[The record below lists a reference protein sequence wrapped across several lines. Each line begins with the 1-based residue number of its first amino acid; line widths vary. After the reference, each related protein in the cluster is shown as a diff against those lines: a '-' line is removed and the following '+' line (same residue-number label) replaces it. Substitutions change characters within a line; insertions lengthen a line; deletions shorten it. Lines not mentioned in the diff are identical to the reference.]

1 MSNSDEIVNKALI
14 GVFKAND
21 RSIDNVKKQ
30 LGTGVK
36 KQAKTKRNLND
47 IQLSTTVILVEV
59 AASDETFQLSEY
71 DTIADGLR
79 QLYGTGREEAK
90 KFINQALIL
99 RSSLSG
105 NSRHLE
111 LLRDNLT
118 EEEKLRIA
126 RVIDEII
133 SADGQE
139 DPYEIFLR
147 KRYRRALGLSE
158 QPSAPPQ
165 EEVAVDEDQPPSQDS
180 PASESDDISSITN
193 SSEEEIPTPPINLES
208 SEPEGAANIEAD
220 KVPLADEV
228 EEPRKAAPRE
238 HPLDILSKRI
248 DEELY

>member
-21 RSIDNVKKQ
+21 RSIDNVKRQ
-30 LGTGVK
+30 LGTGIK
-36 KQAKTKRNLND
+36 RSSSKKRNLND

-59 AASDETFQLSEY
+59 AASDEAFQLSEY
-71 DTIADGLR
+71 DTIAEGLR

-126 RVIDEII
+126 RVIDDII

-158 QPSAPPQ
+158 HTSEESQVEVKLDDDKSESQAVVAPESNSHDSLPEASEAEPAVIDTNQAIQSEEATEPTKTAPP
-165 EEVAVDEDQPPSQDS
+165 
-180 PASESDDISSITN
+180 
-193 SSEEEIPTPPINLES
+193 
-208 SEPEGAANIEAD
+208 
-220 KVPLADEV
+220 
-228 EEPRKAAPRE
+228 E
-238 HPLDILSKRI
+238 HHLDVLSKRI
-248 DEELY
+248 DDELY